1 MWIPIDPTPSKCPIM
16 MKWVFKHKP
25 IINNEG
31 VRFKVQLVT
40 HGFKQQKGLD
50 YHKRI
55 APIVK
60 WGTLW
65 LIALIVTH
73 KDWPILHLN
82 VQIVFLNIFLL
93 EEVHTEQSIK
103 FVELG
108 VRHKVCL
115 FKCALY
121 TLNQSPHACIVVSL
135 NSYDDKISSKML
147 KWHFLLLLLII

>member
-1 MWIPIDPTPSKCPIM
+1 
-16 MKWVFKHKP
+16 
-25 IINNEG
+25 
-31 VRFKVQLVT
+31 LVM
-40 HGFKQQKGLD
+40 HGFEQQKGLD
-50 YHKRI
+50 YHKKI

-82 VQIVFLNIFLL
+82 VQIVFLNVFLL

-135 NSYDDKISSKML
+135 NSYDDKIFSKML
-147 KWHFLLLLLII
+147 KLHFLLLLLII